1 MQGQDTAAITDGEQ
15 DPKTF
20 HAILSEGQGPQPED
34 LSTNQENDKMQTN
47 TELQK
52 FYEVCQALERG
63 EIRVAEK
70 KNGEWIVNTWIKE
83 VILSGFRYGQMK
95 DMSQGE
101 FSFFDK
107 DTIPARKMTL
117 EDRVRIV
124 PGGSAVRRGA
134 YLAPSVIVMPP
145 SYVNIG
151 AYVDSDT
158 MIDSHA
164 LVGSCAQVGKHVHLS
179 AASQLGGVLEPVGAL
194 PVIIEDNVF
203 IGGNCGIYEGT
214 LVKENAVIG
223 TGVII
228 NSSTAIFDATTG
240 RFIKADE
247 NGRMVVPEGAVV
259 VAGSRPVS
267 KGPGIEQIEQG
278 IHLYT
283 PVIVKYRDSKTDSS
297 VTLESV
303 LRD

>member
-1 MQGQDTAAITDGEQ
+1 MNT
-15 DPKTF
+15 
-20 HAILSEGQGPQPED
+20 PELD
-34 LSTNQENDKMQTN
+34 R
-47 TELQK
+47 
-52 FYEVCQALERG
+52 FYEVCDALEKG
-63 EIRVAEK
+63 EIRIAEK
-70 KNGEWIVNTWIKE
+70 KDGEWTVNAWIKE
-83 VILSGFRYGQMK
+83 VILNGFRYGK
-95 DMSQGE
+95 LTDMSAGQ

-107 DTIPARKMTL
+107 DTLPLRDFSLDSK
-117 EDRVRIV
+117 VRIV
-124 PGGSAVRRGA
+124 PGGSSVRRGA
-134 YLAPSVIVMPP
+134 YLAPSVIMMPP

-151 AYVDSDT
+151 AFVDSDT

-164 LVGSCAQVGKHVHLS
+164 LVGSCAQIGRHVHLS
-179 AASQLGGVLEPVGAL
+179 AASQIGGVLEPVGAL

-240 RFIKADE
+240 EYIRADRT
-247 NGRMVVPEGAVV
+247 GRMTVPEGAVV

-267 KGPGIEQIEQG
+267 KGPGADMG
-278 IHLYT
+278 IHVYT
-283 PVIVKYRDSKTDSS
+283 PVIVKYRDSKTDAS
-297 VTLESV
+297 VTLENV